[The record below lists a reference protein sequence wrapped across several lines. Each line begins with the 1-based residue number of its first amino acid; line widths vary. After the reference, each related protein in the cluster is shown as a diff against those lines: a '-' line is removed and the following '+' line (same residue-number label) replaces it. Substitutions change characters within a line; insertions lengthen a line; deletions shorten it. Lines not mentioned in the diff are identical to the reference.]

1 MKKILTLTLCLA
13 LLLGLFSGCGG
24 KQYDPLAGVE
34 TTVFTDDAGRDVTV
48 PADITRIAASGST
61 AQMILMTLVPE
72 LLVGLASSP
81 STAQRPYFPAEMWTL
96 PTFGQFYG
104 SKANLNMEALIDAE
118 PQLIVDLGDAKENVR
133 SDMDGIQ
140 KQTGIPTVFLEATLE
155 EMPQAYRKLGALLHR
170 EAEAEVLA
178 VYLEQ
183 TLAMAA
189 ENSAKLPQD
198 ARKTVLFGT
207 GATGLACNAEG
218 SVQADVLSLVG
229 AGNAI
234 HSEEI
239 SNRNGGTTVNLEE
252 VYACDP
258 DVILLAAGGP
268 YDTLAESEWSGLT
281 AVKNGTYYEIPNLPY
296 DWMSSPPSI
305 NRVLGIYWLG
315 NLLYP
320 ELYDYDMVEKAQEF
334 YRLFW
339 QSMLHM
345 ITRSLILSYLVA
357 LENIARI
364 HPVLHI
370 IKRLVVAVRHDDAAY
385 CLELRQ
391 VVDHPAAG
399 KRFTIRQCRLV
410 NHDGCAFRLQALHHA
425 LYAALA
431 EVVAAA
437 LHRQAIDANNGMI
450 FRRQR
455 HHAVGNKVLAGLVAL
470 DNGGN
475 HVLRHI
481 GVVRQ
486 QLLGVFRQ
494 AVSTVAKGRI
504 VIMSTNTR
512 IQANTVDDLLSVQPL
527 HLSIGIQF
535 VEVADT
541 QCQIGV
547 GEQLN
552 CLCLS
557 KAHKQSV
564 NVLFNCA
571 FLQKFCKSV
580 CRLHQTSIV
589 HIGADNDTARIQ
601 VVI

>member
-1 MKKILTLTLCLA
+1 MQMRITEEKTVKRTSGKRWISLILALCLC
-13 LLLGLFSGCGG
+13 LLVGCGG
-24 KQYDPLAGVE
+24 KQTGYDPLKGVE
-34 TTVFTDDAGRDVTV
+34 TRMITDSAGRQVEI
-48 PADITRIAASGST
+48 PAEITRIAPSGST
-61 AQMILMTLVPE
+61 AQMILMPVAYD
-72 LLVGLASSP
+72 LLVGLSSSP
-81 STAQRPYFPAEMWTL
+81 STAQMSYFPEEMRYL

-155 EMPQAYRKLGALLHR
+155 EMPQAYRKLGRLLHR

-183 TLAMAA
+183 TLAMTA

-229 AGNAI
+229 AVNAI

-339 QSMLHM
+339 HYE
-345 ITRSLILSYLVA
+345 LS
-357 LENIARI
+357 
-364 HPVLHI
+364 
-370 IKRLVVAVRHDDAAY
+370 
-385 CLELRQ
+385 
-391 VVDHPAAG
+391 
-399 KRFTIRQCRLV
+399 
-410 NHDGCAFRLQALHHA
+410 
-425 LYAALA
+425 A
-431 EVVAAA
+431 EEAE
-437 LHRQAIDANNGMI
+437 
-450 FRRQR
+450 
-455 HHAVGNKVLAGLVAL
+455 
-470 DNGGN
+470 
-475 HVLRHI
+475 
-481 GVVRQ
+481 
-486 QLLGVFRQ
+486 QLLAR
-494 AVSTVAKGRI
+494 STRK
-504 VIMSTNTR
+504 TR
-512 IQANTVDDLLSVQPL
+512 REGQ
-527 HLSIGIQF
+527 
-535 VEVADT
+535 
-541 QCQIGV
+541 
-547 GEQLN
+547 
-552 CLCLS
+552 
-557 KAHKQSV
+557 
-564 NVLFNCA
+564 
-571 FLQKFCKSV
+571 
-580 CRLHQTSIV
+580 
-589 HIGADNDTARIQ
+589 
-601 VVI
+601 

>member
-1 MKKILTLTLCLA
+1 MVYSRMTCLQVIRFFVLLVILGKVSRGGPNEKDPDADA
-13 LLLGLFSGCGG
+13 LPRPAAGPVLRLRWEAV
-24 KQYDPLAGVE
+24 DPLAGVE

-155 EMPQAYRKLGALLHR
+155 EMPQAYRKLGQLLHR

-229 AGNAI
+229 ARNAI

-339 QSMLHM
+339 HYE
-345 ITRSLILSYLVA
+345 LS
-357 LENIARI
+357 
-364 HPVLHI
+364 
-370 IKRLVVAVRHDDAAY
+370 
-385 CLELRQ
+385 
-391 VVDHPAAG
+391 
-399 KRFTIRQCRLV
+399 
-410 NHDGCAFRLQALHHA
+410 
-425 LYAALA
+425 A
-431 EVVAAA
+431 EEAE
-437 LHRQAIDANNGMI
+437 
-450 FRRQR
+450 
-455 HHAVGNKVLAGLVAL
+455 
-470 DNGGN
+470 
-475 HVLRHI
+475 
-481 GVVRQ
+481 
-486 QLLGVFRQ
+486 QLLAR
-494 AVSTVAKGRI
+494 STRKPGREG
-504 VIMSTNTR
+504 
-512 IQANTVDDLLSVQPL
+512 Q
-527 HLSIGIQF
+527 
-535 VEVADT
+535 
-541 QCQIGV
+541 
-547 GEQLN
+547 
-552 CLCLS
+552 
-557 KAHKQSV
+557 
-564 NVLFNCA
+564 
-571 FLQKFCKSV
+571 
-580 CRLHQTSIV
+580 
-589 HIGADNDTARIQ
+589 
-601 VVI
+601 

>member
-48 PADITRIAASGST
+48 PAGITRIAASGST

-155 EMPQAYRKLGALLHR
+155 EMPQAYRKLGRLLHR

-229 AGNAI
+229 AVNAI

-268 YDTLAESEWSGLT
+268 
-281 AVKNGTYYEIPNLPY
+281 YEIPNLPY

-339 QSMLHM
+339 HYE
-345 ITRSLILSYLVA
+345 LS
-357 LENIARI
+357 
-364 HPVLHI
+364 
-370 IKRLVVAVRHDDAAY
+370 
-385 CLELRQ
+385 
-391 VVDHPAAG
+391 
-399 KRFTIRQCRLV
+399 
-410 NHDGCAFRLQALHHA
+410 
-425 LYAALA
+425 A
-431 EVVAAA
+431 EEAE
-437 LHRQAIDANNGMI
+437 
-450 FRRQR
+450 
-455 HHAVGNKVLAGLVAL
+455 
-470 DNGGN
+470 
-475 HVLRHI
+475 
-481 GVVRQ
+481 
-486 QLLGVFRQ
+486 QLLAR
-494 AVSTVAKGRI
+494 STLKPGREG
-504 VIMSTNTR
+504 
-512 IQANTVDDLLSVQPL
+512 Q
-527 HLSIGIQF
+527 
-535 VEVADT
+535 
-541 QCQIGV
+541 
-547 GEQLN
+547 
-552 CLCLS
+552 
-557 KAHKQSV
+557 
-564 NVLFNCA
+564 
-571 FLQKFCKSV
+571 
-580 CRLHQTSIV
+580 
-589 HIGADNDTARIQ
+589 
-601 VVI
+601 